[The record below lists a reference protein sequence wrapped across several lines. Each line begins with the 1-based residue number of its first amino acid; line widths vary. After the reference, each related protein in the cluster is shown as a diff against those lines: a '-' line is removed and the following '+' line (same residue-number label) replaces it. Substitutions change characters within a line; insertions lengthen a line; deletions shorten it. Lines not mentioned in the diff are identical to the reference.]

1 MHDRDAIDPVSP
13 KSRRMSVRDTF
24 LMILTVALILL
35 LSQGASVREAG
46 ESEPKGVERTLLLAV
61 GHPTGWVSDQLPFSD
76 ATADATE
83 FLDPDAGSVDVSDRK
98 AGTAG
103 NGQITADAFDPLKIG
118 ARPAPAGDLKKLLIT
133 GDSLVL
139 PMDGVLTRE
148 LADRGVRTIRDARL
162 GTGISKLDL
171 GDWPTIALEQTAQ
184 EKPDATVIF
193 IGANEGFDLEDA
205 KGVKVKCCSAAW
217 AALYANRARSMMAAW
232 RQGGKAKVYWVLV
245 PGLRD
250 AARQKIARVANE
262 AFRVAASPFGAQVRL
277 IDLAPIITPGGK
289 YRDEMEV
296 GGGTQIIR
304 DPDGIHLNEEGAKIA
319 AKQVIAAIERDY
331 GK

>member
-1 MHDRDAIDPVSP
+1 MHERDAVDPVNP
-13 KSRRMSVRDTF
+13 KSRRLSVRDTF
-24 LMILTVALILL
+24 LMIFTVAIILL
-35 LSQGASVREAG
+35 FTQGASVREAG

-83 FLDPDAGSVDVSDRK
+83 FLDPDGGDVDVSGLK
-98 AGTAG
+98 AGTG

-118 ARPAPAGDLKKLLIT
+118 AKPAPGGELKKLLIT
-133 GDSLVL
+133 GDSLVS

-148 LADRGVRTIRDARL
+148 LADRGVRTVRKPQI

-171 GDWPTIALEQTAQ
+171 VDWPTEALQQVAQ
-184 EKPDATVIF
+184 DKPDATVVF
-193 IGANEGFDLEDA
+193 IGANEGFDLKGP
-205 KGVKVKCCSAAW
+205 KGVNVKCCSPAW
-217 AALYANRARSMMAAW
+217 AAAYANRARSMMAAW
-232 RQGGKAKVYWVLV
+232 RQEGRAKVYWVLV

-250 AARQKIARVANE
+250 SARQRIARVANE

-277 IDLAPIITPGGK
+277 IDLSPIITPGGR
-289 YRDEMEV
+289 YRDAMDV
-296 GGGTQIIR
+296 GGSRQIIR
-304 DPDGIHLNEEGAKIA
+304 DPDGIHLNEQGAKIA
-319 AKQVIAAIERDY
+319 AREVIEAIERDY